1 MKLFWMVGL
10 VGVALTAGCTQ
21 TQDAQVRQSVKGAR
35 QELQQG
41 VDQAKKVAADKT
53 LEAKVKQ
60 YLLSRKGL
68 DARSINVDAR
78 AGAITLK
85 GDVAA
90 PDQAKMAEQAAT
102 EVQGVDS
109 VSNQLTMHVPATN

>member
-1 MKLFWMVGL
+1 MKLFWMIGL
-10 VGVALTAGCTQ
+10 IGATVTAGCTH
-21 TQDAQVRQSVKGAR
+21 TQDAQVQQSVKGAR

-68 DARSINVDAR
+68 DARSINVEAR
-78 AGAITLK
+78 AGAVTLK
-85 GDVAA
+85 GDVAS
-90 PDQAKMAEQAAT
+90 PEQAKMAEQAVG
-102 EVQGVDS
+102 EVQG
-109 VSNQLTMHVPATN
+109 